1 MFKVNENI
9 FLLWQFLK
17 DLSFNNI
24 LLDRH
29 LDEAIKDKFDFSA
42 YSLQIPKKYTELS
55 GLDHLTALICTT
67 FTDYKKYKG
76 NNNTKYVRKLSFAL
90 V

>member
-1 MFKVNENI
+1 M

-29 LDEAIKDKFDFSA
+29 LDEAKKDKFDFSA
-42 YSLQIPKKYTELS
+42 YSLQILRKYTELS
-55 GLDHLTALICTT
+55 GYYLTALICTT

-76 NNNTKYVRKLSFAL
+76 NNNTKYVRKLSFVL